1 MTLPLKKTFLF
12 LMLSV
17 VFQVTVTGQSMH
29 FTRYTEEEGLPSPL
43 VKSVTTGHNGI
54 VWAATDEGLVRFD
67 GRDFTLFHNELPGIY
82 AKSVLALPD
91 GRILVT
97 TDMGVSRVTDKAGMV
112 RFETIARGSVKQ
124 SDTAM
129 WYPKMLF
136 SDASGRVWLSDN
148 FRIYR
153 YTEKGFR
160 SYVPGPGVATNNF
173 NRSFS
178 FADDGNG
185 NLIAVSETGLVFIY
199 HEKTDG
205 FKPVKLPHPVS
216 GVHAAFNFAPGVLL
230 IATREGLY
238 ELMMDKA
245 GNVNNQKL
253 ICPLEI
259 SYMARDRKGDV
270 FAGTWSKGLFTI
282 NRDRNG
288 VYIIDA
294 VSHFTEKDVS
304 HLFVDQENNVW
315 IASDIGIILLQETL
329 FGNPFRVLTNA
340 YIQHICCGQKDLT
353 YFTDGSAVFRAE
365 PGSPVSATRLFST
378 NAVVLQV
385 IPDKNGLWLADAGGA
400 ITYTTITGTVKKHFD
415 FSSHGRAVFKM
426 IRDRDGSIWACQDV
440 NTSIIRILPD
450 FSTRLYGP
458 DEGLI
463 SRAIALTIS
472 GSGELYAGGMTD
484 SAFLMVYNPFI
495 DKFINLSERI
505 EFERNID
512 INVNDIACAPRS
524 NDIWLGTSFG
534 LIWLH
539 KGSYNRIDLGNLT
552 GNSVKAVAID
562 SLGYVWFANNQG
574 LHRYRNG
581 NLMSFTERSGLP
593 AKTVSYRGLM
603 VDGFN
608 RLWVGTVAGLAVSSP
623 LKHPRKTLSPGI
635 RSLMINN
642 VRVEKADPES
652 FEFSNK
658 GFVNLKVSS
667 TEFPA
672 KYLRYERWIGGVD
685 TAWVEIP
692 DDGDI
697 VLGSMETGSY
707 IMKVRARQTGNFLSS
722 DPTLIK
728 FRVNRIWYERWY
740 IILIALSAIVLVF
753 MMFARRHSRR
763 LRFDNEKLESIIT
776 ERTHEI
782 VKQRDQIEQQ
792 NRRISHKNEA
802 LSLKNKELEQA
813 KNLAE
818 EAAKAKSQ
826 FLSVMS
832 HEIRTPMNAVI
843 GITHLLMRDNPR
855 PEQLEDLK
863 ILKFSAENLMGLIND
878 VLDLNK
884 IEAGKLVIEAIN
896 FNLKNLAEGV
906 YSSMIH
912 KAKEKGIEFRFSYDE
927 LLPLYVVSDPL
938 RIAQI
943 LNNLVSNAI
952 KFTDKGGVMLEIR
965 LAGRKVEKV
974 DVEFIVSDTGI
985 GIPDEMHQRIFGAF
999 TQASSETSRKYGGTG
1014 LGLAITSK
1022 LLEMLGSGIRLKS
1035 EPGEG
1040 SDFSF
1045 VITMPEGHTRKPQEV
1060 SADKEMDN
1068 YSFGGQRILLVEDNK
1083 INELIARKFME
1094 EWNLKVD
1101 SASNGLEAIEKL
1113 NQENYRLILMDLQ
1126 MPEMDGYKT
1135 ASIIRSRG
1143 VEPFTSIPI
1152 IALTASSKSEVN
1164 NKISQAGMNDFISKP
1179 FNPAELFS
1187 KLRTYLEER

>member
-1 MTLPLKKTFLF
+1 MTLLLKKILLF
-12 LMLSV
+12 LLLAFVS
-17 VFQVTVTGQSMH
+17 QVAVIGQSML

-43 VKSVTTGHNGI
+43 VKSIATGHNGI

-67 GRDFTLFHNELPGIY
+67 GRDFRLFSDELPGIY

-97 TDMGVSRVTDKAGMV
+97 TDMGVARVTDKAGLV
-112 RFETIARGSVKQ
+112 QFETIARGSVKQ
-124 SDTAM
+124 NDSTM

-136 SDASGRVWLSDN
+136 SDAAGRVWLSDN
-148 FRIYR
+148 FRIFR
-153 YTEKGFR
+153 YTEKGFK
-160 SYVPGPGVATNNF
+160 SYVPGLGVATNNF

-185 NLIAVSETGLVFIY
+185 NLIAVSETGLVFLY
-199 HEKTDG
+199 HEGTDS
-205 FKPVKLPHPVS
+205 FKPVALPHLIT
-216 GVHAAFNFAPGVLL
+216 GVHAAFNFAPGMLF
-230 IATREGLY
+230 IATREGLF
-238 ELMMDKA
+238 EMIMDKS
-245 GNVNNQKL
+245 GKVISLKQ
-253 ICPLEI
+253 ISPLEI
-259 SYMARDRKGDV
+259 SYMARDKKGTV
-270 FAGTWSKGLFTI
+270 FAGTWSNGLFTI
-282 NRDRNG
+282 NTYAKGEYSIESLGRF
-288 VYIIDA
+288 
-294 VSHFTEKDVS
+294 SEKDVS
-304 HLFVDQENNVW
+304 HLYVDPENNLW
-315 IASDIGIILLQETL
+315 IAADIGIILLQETL
-329 FGNPFRVLTNA
+329 FGSPFHTFTNA
-340 YIQHICCGQKDLT
+340 YIQHISSGQKDVV
-353 YFTDGSAVFRAE
+353 YFTDGSAVFKAE
-365 PGSPVSATRLFST
+365 AGSRVSATRIFTT
-378 NAVVLQV
+378 NTVVLQV
-385 IPDKNGLWLADAGGA
+385 IPDKNGLWLADADGA
-400 ITYTTITGTVKKHFD
+400 VTYTTFTGKVIKRFD
-415 FSSHGRAVFKM
+415 FSAQGRAVFKM
-426 IRDRDGSIWACQDV
+426 VKDRDGSIWACQDV

-450 FSTRLYGP
+450 FTTRFYGLG
-458 DEGLI
+458 EGLL

-484 SAFLMVYNPFI
+484 SSFLMVYNPYI

-512 INVNDIACAPRS
+512 INVNDIVCAPRS

-539 KGSYNRIDLGNLT
+539 KGSYNRVDLGSLT

-581 NLMSFTERSGLP
+581 NLMSFNERTGLP

-603 VDGFN
+603 VDSRN

-623 LKHPRKTLSPGI
+623 LMHPRKTMSPGI

-642 VRVEKADPES
+642 VLVDKVNPES

-667 TEFPA
+667 PEFPA
-672 KYLRYERWIGGVD
+672 KYLKYERWIEGVD
-685 TAWVEIP
+685 TAWVIIP

-697 VLGSMETGSY
+697 VLGSMKPGSY
-707 IMKVRARQTGNFLSS
+707 VLKIRARQTGNFLNS
-722 DPTLIK
+722 DPALIS

-740 IILIALSAIVLVF
+740 VILLVLSVFVLF
-753 MMFARRHSRR
+753 LMLITRRHSRR
-763 LRFDNEKLESIIT
+763 LRIDNEKLEQIIT
-776 ERTHEI
+776 DRTQEI
-782 VKQRDQIEQQ
+782 VNQRDQIEQQ
-792 NRRISHKNEA
+792 NKWISHKNEV

-813 KNLAE
+813 KNQAE

-863 ILKFSAENLMGLIND
+863 ILKFSAENLLGLIND

-896 FNLKNLAEGV
+896 FNLKNLAGGV
-906 YSSMIH
+906 HSSMIH
-912 KAKEKGIEFRFSYDE
+912 KAKEKGIEFRFEYDE

-965 LAGRKVEKV
+965 LAGRKVDKV
-974 DVEFIVSDTGI
+974 DVEFIVSDSGI

-1022 LLEMLGSGIRLKS
+1022 LLEMLGSSIRLKS
-1035 EPGEG
+1035 ESGEG
-1040 SDFSF
+1040 SVFSF
-1045 VITMPEGHTRKPQEV
+1045 VITMPEGQTRKLQEEP
-1060 SADKEMDN
+1060 ADREMEN
-1068 YSFGGQRILLVEDNK
+1068 YTFGGQRILLVEDNK

-1094 EWNLKVD
+1094 EWDLKVD
-1101 SASNGLEAIEKL
+1101 SAVNGLEAIEML

-1135 ASIIRSRG
+1135 ASIIRGRG
-1143 VEPFTSIPI
+1143 VEPFNSIPI
-1152 IALTASSKSEVN
+1152 IALTASSKSEVHE
-1164 NKISQAGMNDFISKP
+1164 KISLAGMNDFISKP

>member
-1 MTLPLKKTFLF
+1 MTLPLKKCLLF
-12 LMLSV
+12 LLLAV
-17 VFQVTVTGQSMH
+17 VISGTASSQSLR

-43 VKSVTTGHNGI
+43 VKSITSDSNGI
-54 VWAATDEGLVRFD
+54 LWAATDDGLVRFD
-67 GRDFTLFHNELPGIY
+67 GRDFRLFRDELPGAY
-82 AKSVLALPD
+82 AKSVLALP
-91 GRILVT
+91 GGQLLVT
-97 TDMGVSRVTDKAGMV
+97 TDMGVARVTDKAGDCT
-112 RFETIARGSVKQ
+112 FETIARGSVKQ

-136 SDASGRVWLSDN
+136 SDAKGRIWLSDN

-153 YTEKGFR
+153 YTGKGFK
-160 SYVPGPGVATNNF
+160 SYDPGPGVVTNNF

-178 FADDGNG
+178 FTDDGNG

-199 HEKTDG
+199 NDKTDK
-205 FKPVKLPHPVS
+205 FKPVALPSPIP
-216 GVHAAFNFAPGVLL
+216 GVHAAFSNAPGLLL
-230 IATREGLY
+230 IATREGLF
-238 ELMMDKA
+238 ELIMDKT
-245 GNVNNQKL
+245 GSVKHL
-253 ICPLEI
+253 RIISPLEI
-259 SYMARDRKGDV
+259 SYLAKSGKGMV
-270 FAGTWSKGLFTI
+270 FAGTWSNGLYTI
-282 NRDRNG
+282 SKDKSG
-288 VYIIDA
+288 GYA
-294 VSHFTEKDVS
+294 VMPVSQFTEKDVA
-304 HLFVDQENNVW
+304 HLFIDQEDNVW
-315 IASDIGIILLQETL
+315 VASDIGILLLQETL
-329 FGNPFRVLTNA
+329 FGETFSSLTNA
-340 YIQHICCGQKDLT
+340 YIQHISIGQKNIV
-353 YFTDGSAVFRAE
+353 YFTDGSAVFRSQT
-365 PGSPVSATRLFST
+365 GSSVTGKELFRTS
-378 NAVVLQV
+378 AVVLQV
-385 IPDKNGLWLADAGGA
+385 IPDKNGLWLADATGA
-400 ITYTTITGTVKKHFD
+400 ITYTTFTGAVVRRFD
-415 FSSHGRAVFKM
+415 FSDQGRAIFKM
-426 IRDRDGSIWACQDV
+426 VKDNDGNIWACQDV
-440 NTSIIRILPD
+440 NPGIIRILPD
-450 FSTRLYGP
+450 FTTKSYGP
-458 DEGLI
+458 DEGLF
-463 SRAIALTIS
+463 SRAIALTLS

-484 SAFLMVYNPFI
+484 SAFLLVYNSYI

-512 INVNDIACAPRS
+512 INVNDIACDPHS

-534 LIWLH
+534 LIRLH
-539 KGSYNRIDLGNLT
+539 KGSYKRVDLGNLT
-552 GNSVKAVAID
+552 ENSVKAVAID

-581 NLMSFTERSGLP
+581 NLMSFNERTGLP

-603 VDGFN
+603 VDGHN

-623 LKHPRKTLSPGI
+623 LRHPRKTLSPAI
-635 RSLMINN
+635 RSIMINN
-642 VRVEKADPES
+642 FQADFAVAAS
-652 FEFSNK
+652 FSFSNK

-667 TEFPA
+667 PEFPA
-672 KYLRYERWIGGVD
+672 RYLSYERWIEGYDRG
-685 TAWVEIP
+685 WVVLPKDGEIL
-692 DDGDI
+692 
-697 VLGSMETGSY
+697 LGSMKPGNY
-707 IMKVRARQTGNFLSS
+707 ILKVRALQSGNYFYS
-722 DPTLIK
+722 DPTIVRFQVK
-728 FRVNRIWYERWY
+728 RIWYERWY
-740 IILIALSAIVLVF
+740 VILLALAVLSLIFV
-753 MMFARRHSRR
+753 MSTRRHSRR
-763 LRFDNEKLESIIT
+763 LRIDNEKLELIISD
-776 ERTHEI
+776 RTQEI

-792 NRRISHKNEA
+792 NKRISHKNEA

-863 ILKFSAENLMGLIND
+863 ILKFSAENLLGLIND

-896 FNLKNLAEGV
+896 FNLKNLAGGV
-906 YSSMIH
+906 HSSMLH
-912 KAKEKGIEFRFSYDE
+912 RAKEKGIEFRFEYDE
-927 LLPLYVVSDPL
+927 LLPVYVVSDPL
-938 RIAQI
+938 RIAQL

-952 KFTDKGGVMLEIR
+952 KFTDKGGVLLEIR
-965 LAGRKVEKV
+965 LVGRKVDKV

-1022 LLEMLGSGIRLKS
+1022 LLEMLGSSIRLKS

-1040 SDFSF
+1040 SEFSF
-1045 VITMPEGHTRKPQEV
+1045 VLTMPEGQIRKHNEEPAF
-1060 SADKEMDN
+1060 SEMDN
-1068 YSFGGQRILLVEDNK
+1068 YSFAGQRILLVEDNK

-1101 SASNGLEAIEKL
+1101 SAYNGLEAIEKL

-1143 VEPFTSIPI
+1143 VEPYVSIPI
-1152 IALTASSKSEVN
+1152 IALTASSKSEVHE
-1164 NKISQAGMNDFISKP
+1164 KISLAGMNDFISKP

-1187 KLRTYLEER
+1187 KLRTYLDER